1 MKGLDNSSALFQS
14 SLRSVGSLSDEGLNN
29 EGHSAKKAKVS
40 IVANSSLASISNWD
54 LKMYAIVV
62 SCNLISGGGI
72 LNGVLG

>member
-54 LKMYAIVV
+54 LKMYATVV
-62 SCNLISGGGI
+62 SCNLISGDWI